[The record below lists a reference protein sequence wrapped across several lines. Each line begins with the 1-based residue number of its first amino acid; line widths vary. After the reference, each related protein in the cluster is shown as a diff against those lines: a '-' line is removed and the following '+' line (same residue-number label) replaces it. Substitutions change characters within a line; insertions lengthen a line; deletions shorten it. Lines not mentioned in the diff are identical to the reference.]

1 MNVVS
6 AKNNNNN
13 GKGRM
18 GSMRGLGRGL
28 AALIP
33 DDIVADSPIYEGERI
48 VEASLAE
55 IVPNPEQPRLS
66 FCEDSLRELS
76 RSIGEHGV
84 LQPLIVRKGDDGGFI
99 LIAGERRF
107 RAAGLAGLKKVP
119 VVVRVKMDS
128 AVQLELALVENLQ
141 REDLNPIEG
150 AKGYLRLVEKY
161 GYTQEQVSS
170 KVGKD
175 RATVANS
182 MRLLKLPD
190 EVLELISSGRLK
202 AGHGKAL
209 LGVSRKSDLRRLV
222 AQVLNGGLSVRATER
237 LVRSLSPSSKRT
249 TPERQR
255 DKVLAYASDML
266 TRSLSTQVKI
276 KGRAKGGGKI
286 VIDYHSDEEL
296 ERLLEHLRN
305 TSE

>member
-6 AKNNNNN
+6 TKFNDK

-18 GSMRGLGRGL
+18 GNMRGLGRGL

-33 DDIVADSPIYEGERI
+33 DDLVSDTPVYDGDRI

-55 IVPNPEQPRLS
+55 IIPNPEQPRVS
-66 FCEDSLRELS
+66 FCEETLRELS
-76 RSIGEHGV
+76 QSIDEHGV
-84 LQPLIVRKGDDGGFI
+84 LQPLIVRRGENGGYI

-119 VVVRVKMDS
+119 VVVRDNMDS
-128 AVQLELALVENLQ
+128 AIQLELALVENLQ
-141 REDLNPIEG
+141 REDLNPIDG
-150 AKGYLRLVEKY
+150 AKGYLRLAEKY
-161 GYTQEQVSS
+161 GYTQEQISA

-175 RATVANS
+175 RATVANA
-182 MRLLKLPD
+182 MRLLKLPE
-190 EVLELISSGRLK
+190 EVLGLISSSRLS

-209 LGVSRKSDLRRLV
+209 LGVSKKSDLRRLV
-222 AQVLNGGLSVRATER
+222 AQVLTGGLSVRATER
-237 LVRSLSPSSKRT
+237 LVKSLSPSFRRATS
-249 TPERQR
+249 EREP

-276 KGRAKGGGKI
+276 SGRAKGGGKI
-286 VIDYHSDEEL
+286 VIDYHSNEDL
-296 ERLLEHLRN
+296 ERLLEHLRQ
-305 TSE
+305 SGE

>member
-1 MNVVS
+1 VNVVS
-6 AKNNNNN
+6 AKNNDN

-18 GSMRGLGRGL
+18 RNMRGLGRGL

-33 DDIVADSPIYEGERI
+33 DDLVSDAPISEGERI

-55 IVPNPEQPRLS
+55 IVPNPEQPRIA
-66 FCEDSLRELS
+66 FCEEKLRELS
-76 RSIGEHGV
+76 QSIAEHGV
-84 LQPLIVRKGDDGGFI
+84 LQPLIVRRGENGGYI

-107 RAAGLAGLKKVP
+107 RASGLAGLKKVP
-119 VVVRVKMDS
+119 VVVRDYMDS
-128 AVQLELALVENLQ
+128 AIQLELALVENLQ
-141 REDLNPIEG
+141 REDLNPIDG

-161 GYTQEQVSS
+161 GYTQEQVAS

-190 EVLELISSGRLK
+190 EVLELISNGRLT

-209 LGVSRKSDLRRLV
+209 LGVSKKSDLRRFV

-237 LVRSLSPSSKRT
+237 LVKSLSPSSRRAA
-249 TPERQR
+249 PERQR

-266 TRSLSTQVKI
+266 TRSLATQVKI
-276 KGRAKGGGKI
+276 SGRTSGGGKI
-286 VIDYHSDEEL
+286 VIDYHSDEDL
-296 ERLLEHLRN
+296 ERLMEHLRN
-305 TSE
+305 DHE